1 MCEWASACCHSA
13 ETDTSTWENSLWHLQ
28 PPESCW
34 ELRIVKKHI
43 FAQTADV
50 HIHTN
55 QVWQDHRY
63 VLYAIKHFKTLLLNT
78 HMQWVLECCTL
89 LCCKNVCVFWILLCD
104 LQSQIGHV
112 MHFLQRERETSNYKT
127 PEYNVPLSPVSGTMP
142 GMCEVCNAIIVHDW
156 DIIDTC
162 PRPSVFLSLWV
173 NISYL
178 FFSFIF
184 YLHII

>member
-112 MHFLQRERETSNYKT
+112 MHFLQREKKKLQITRHLSIMFLCPLCQEQCQVCVRCVMLLLSTIEILLTRVPALLSFSLSESTS
-127 PEYNVPLSPVSGTMP
+127 
-142 GMCEVCNAIIVHDW
+142 AI
-156 DIIDTC
+156 C
-162 PRPSVFLSLWV
+162 FSV
-173 NISYL
+173 
-178 FFSFIF
+178 
-184 YLHII
+184 